1 MKQGKVKVKQ
11 ETDNREYKHDKHPGA
26 QCMID
31 IGGNRTRGRDLEKL
45 IN

>member
-11 ETDNREYKHDKHPGA
+11 ETDNKEYKHDKHPGA

-31 IGGNRTRGRDLEKL
+31 IGGNRTRGRDLD
-45 IN
+45 